1 LLYSFLKHGA
11 HCAHLTR
18 SALRVC
24 HCHILHCHSHWSRL
38 HVLHG
43 ARPHGLQ
50 PHFESLS
57 GNTGRYA
64 RVGLVRPRSLALV
77 PCQPLSCLLAH
88 PSPPPHE
95 PAAPEKGDKPKAR
108 SWDGDLL
115 VALVYISVAVGDL
128 IHQCAVLMHGNPP
141 TIADKD
147 LPPLAAAATV
157 VHLTFGLT
165 IVPLLICCLRA
176 AYQTVTRR
184 DITLISA
191 QYAVVWFLVLCLN
204 VTAMGVFE
212 YTLGRHHA
220 FGGVKDDG
228 VDSIFGKK
236 GILFTI
242 RLGFLPPEW
251 IQKHFGQWKYVA
263 VAPILLVAAFVLG
276 RALWILARDPS
287 TTATKQHR
295 QRIRESC
302 IMLMVQRLTIF
313 IFAVFFWMVF
323 LRPPWGWLVLAV
335 GGMCLPGSVFAPG
348 SGIHLAELDQI
359 GTLTTVLF
367 VQMLRASCFLHQ
379 KVMERRMSCVATA
392 ADEENLKAAA
402 E

>member
-1 LLYSFLKHGA
+1 MVHTAHTSRVPLYVFVAVTSCTATAIGAAFTSFM
-11 HCAHLTR
+11 
-18 SALRVC
+18 V
-24 HCHILHCHSHWSRL
+24 
-38 HVLHG
+38 
-43 ARPHGLQ
+43 
-50 PHFESLS
+50 
-57 GNTGRYA
+57 
-64 RVGLVRPRSLALV
+64 LALTDSNPILNLYREIPDAAPV
-77 PCQPLSCLLAH
+77 SGWYGPGAWLPFLVSLCLAYWRTLQ
-88 PSPPPHE
+88 PPHE
-95 PAAPEKGDKPKAR
+95 PVAPERDNKLKAR

-128 IHQCAVLMHGNPP
+128 LRQCAVLMHSNPP
-141 TIADKD
+141 TVANKV

-165 IVPLLICCLRA
+165 IVPLLICCIRA
-176 AYQTVTRR
+176 AYQTVTSR

-236 GILFTI
+236 DILFTI

-302 IMLMVQRLTIF
+302 IMLMVQRSTIF
-313 IFAVFFWMVF
+313 IFAVFVCIVF
-323 LRPPWGWLVLAV
+323 PRPLWNWLVLAV
-335 GGMCLPGSVFAPG
+335 WGMCLPGSVFAPG

-359 GTLTTVLF
+359 GTLTTVLL
-367 VQMLRASCFLHQ
+367 VQMLRALFFLHQ

-392 ADEENLKAAA
+392 VDEENLKAAA